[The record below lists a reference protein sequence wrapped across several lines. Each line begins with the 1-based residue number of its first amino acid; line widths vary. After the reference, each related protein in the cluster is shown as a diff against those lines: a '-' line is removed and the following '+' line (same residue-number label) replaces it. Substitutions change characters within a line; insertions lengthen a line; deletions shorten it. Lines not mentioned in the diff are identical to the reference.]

1 MDTLKTSASLN
12 QVASTASAAGVETP
26 LHHAELSAMAR
37 QTELNTATAG
47 VAFECRG
54 DLDKASAAI
63 EEVLGIGLPDR
74 LRFLGQPSSYSHC
87 TLAWLSPDEWR
98 LCCPIAQAYE
108 LEQHIRTALSPLTG
122 VTHAIVNTSGGYT
135 VLELYGASAASV
147 LKKSTGYDVRT
158 ANFPVGKVVGTSFAK
173 SSVTLLRTSEERW
186 QLWVRR
192 SFADYLWLWLQNAAA
207 EYGLRITED

>member
-37 QTELNTATAG
+37 QTELITASAG
-47 VAFECRG
+47 VALCERSLTGQLVLRVRG
-54 DLDKASAAI
+54 DLDKASAAM
-63 EEVLGIGLPDR
+63 EEVLGFGLPDR
-74 LRFLGQPSSYSHC
+74 LRFLGQPNSYSHC
-87 TLAWLSPDEWR
+87 TLAWMSPDEWR

-158 ANFPVGKVVGTSFAK
+158 ANF
-173 SSVTLLRTSEERW
+173 R
-186 QLWVRR
+186 VRR